1 MLQEIL
7 FIEVDKLEQVIVFF
21 QNFGAAGLFIISF
34 VESIFSPIL
43 PDLLLIPM
51 ALSAPEKAIYY
62 SVLATTGSVLGGIIG
77 YFVGNKYGIIAVKK
91 FVPDKYV
98 VKITGWLDQYG
109 GWAIFLAALAPI
121 PYKFVSISSGVFR
134 INMVVFLVASIFG
147 RGKRFLLEG
156 ILIFYYGPKAL
167 ELIKTYSNTFLIGL
181 TIFIGLLV
189 VGVIVMRRLPQRKL
203 S

>member
-1 MLQEIL
+1 M
-7 FIEVDKLEQVIVFF
+7 EQLISFF
-21 QNFGAAGLFIISF
+21 QNFGVVGLFIISF
-34 VESIFSPIL
+34 IESIFSPIL

-51 ALSAPEKAIYY
+51 ALSVPEKAIYY
-62 SVLATTGSVLGGIIG
+62 SVIATTGSVLGGIVG
-77 YFVGNKYGIIAVKK
+77 YFVGNKYGILAVKK

-98 VKITGWLDQYG
+98 LKISSWLDQYG

-156 ILIFYYGPKAL
+156 ILIFYYGPQAID
-167 ELIKTYSNTFLIGL
+167 LIKTYSNNFMIGITILIV
-181 TIFIGLLV
+181 LLV
-189 VGVIVMRRLPQRKL
+189 VGIAVMRKTPQRKL

>member
-1 MLQEIL
+1 
-7 FIEVDKLEQVIVFF
+7 VEQLIAFF
-21 QNFGAAGLFIISF
+21 QNFGVVGLFIISF
-34 VESIFSPIL
+34 IESIFSPIL

-62 SVLATTGSVLGGIIG
+62 SLIATSGSVLGGIIG
-77 YFVGNKYGIIAVKK
+77 YFVGSKYGILAVKK
-91 FVPDKYV
+91 FVPDQYV
-98 VKITGWLDQYG
+98 VKISSWLEQYG

-134 INMVVFLVASIFG
+134 INMVVFLVASLFG

-167 ELIKTYSNTFLIGL
+167 ELIKTYSNTFMIGI
-181 TIFIGLLV
+181 TIFIVLLV
-189 VGVIVMRRLPQRKL
+189 VGIGVMRKLPQRKL
-203 S
+203 SQADKTIN

>member
-1 MLQEIL
+1 
-7 FIEVDKLEQVIVFF
+7 VEQLISFF
-21 QNFGAAGLFIISF
+21 QNFGVVGLFIISF

-62 SVLATTGSVLGGIIG
+62 SVIATTGSVLGGIVG
-77 YFVGNKYGIIAVKK
+77 YFVGNKYGILAVKK

-98 VKITGWLDQYG
+98 VKIRSWLDQYG

-134 INMVVFLVASIFG
+134 INMVVFLAASIFG

-156 ILIFYYGPKAL
+156 ILIFYYGPQAID
-167 ELIKTYSNTFLIGL
+167 LIKTYSNTFMIGI
-181 TIFIGLLV
+181 TIFIVLLV
-189 VGVIVMRRLPQRKL
+189 VGIAVMRKIPQRKL

>member
-1 MLQEIL
+1 M
-7 FIEVDKLEQVIVFF
+7 EQLVAFF
-21 QNFGAAGLFIISF
+21 QNFGVVGLFVISF
-34 VESIFSPIL
+34 IESIFSPIL

-62 SVLATTGSVLGGIIG
+62 SVIATTGSVLGGIIG
-77 YFVGNKYGIIAVKK
+77 YFVGNKYGILAVKK
-91 FVPDKYV
+91 FVPDHYV
-98 VKITGWLDQYG
+98 VKISNWLEQYG

-134 INMVVFLVASIFG
+134 INMVVFLVASFFG

-167 ELIKTYSNTFLIGL
+167 ELIKTYSNTFMIGITL
-181 TIFIGLLV
+181 FIVLLV
-189 VGVIVMRRLPQRKL
+189 VGIGVMRKLPQRKL
-203 S
+203 SQAEKIIN

>member
-1 MLQEIL
+1 M
-7 FIEVDKLEQVIVFF
+7 EQLIAFF
-21 QNFGAAGLFIISF
+21 QNFGVVGLFVISF
-34 VESIFSPIL
+34 IESIFSPIL

-62 SVLATTGSVLGGIIG
+62 SVIATTGSVLGGIIG
-77 YFVGNKYGIIAVKK
+77 YFVGNKYGILAVKK
-91 FVPDKYV
+91 FVPDHYV
-98 VKITGWLDQYG
+98 VKISNWLEQYG

-134 INMVVFLVASIFG
+134 INMVVFLVASLFG

-167 ELIKTYSNTFLIGL
+167 ELIKTYSNTFMIGITL
-181 TIFIGLLV
+181 FIVLLV
-189 VGVIVMRRLPQRKL
+189 VGVGVMRKLPQRKV
-203 S
+203 SQAEKIIN

>member
-1 MLQEIL
+1 
-7 FIEVDKLEQVIVFF
+7 VEQLIAFF
-21 QNFGAAGLFIISF
+21 QNFGVVGLFVISF
-34 VESIFSPIL
+34 IESIFSPIL

-62 SVLATTGSVLGGIIG
+62 SVIATTGSVLGGIIG
-77 YFVGNKYGIIAVKK
+77 YFVGNKYGILAVKK
-91 FVPDKYV
+91 FVPDHYV
-98 VKITGWLDQYG
+98 VKISNWLEQYG

-134 INMVVFLVASIFG
+134 INMVVFLVASLFG

-167 ELIKTYSNTFLIGL
+167 ELIKTYSNTFMIGITL
-181 TIFIGLLV
+181 FIVLLV
-189 VGVIVMRRLPQRKL
+189 VGVGVMRKLPQRKV
-203 S
+203 SQAEKIIN

>member
-1 MLQEIL
+1 M
-7 FIEVDKLEQVIVFF
+7 EQLITFF
-21 QNFGAAGLFIISF
+21 QNFGVLGLFIISF
-34 VESIFSPIL
+34 IESIFSPIL

-62 SVLATTGSVLGGIIG
+62 SVIATTGSVLGGIVG
-77 YFVGNKYGIIAVKK
+77 YFVGNKYGILAVKK

-98 VKITGWLDQYG
+98 VKIRSWLDQYG

-134 INMVVFLVASIFG
+134 INMVVFLAASIFG

-156 ILIFYYGPKAL
+156 ILIFYYGPQAID
-167 ELIKTYSNTFLIGL
+167 LIKTYSNTFMIGV
-181 TIFIGLLV
+181 TIFIVLLV
-189 VGVIVMRRLPQRKL
+189 VGIAVMRKTPQRKL

>member
-1 MLQEIL
+1 
-7 FIEVDKLEQVIVFF
+7 LEQLIAFF
-21 QNFGAAGLFIISF
+21 QNFGVVGLFVISF
-34 VESIFSPIL
+34 IESIFSPIL

-62 SVLATTGSVLGGIIG
+62 SVIATTGSVLGGIVG
-77 YFVGNKYGIIAVKK
+77 YFVGNKYGILAVKK
-91 FVPDKYV
+91 FVPDQYV
-98 VKITGWLDQYG
+98 VKISNWLEQYG

-134 INMVVFLVASIFG
+134 INMVVFLVASLFG

-167 ELIKTYSNTFLIGL
+167 ELIKTYSNTFMIGI
-181 TIFIGLLV
+181 TIFIVLLV
-189 VGVIVMRRLPQRKL
+189 VGIGVMRKLSQRKL
-203 S
+203 GQADKIIN